1 MLIRVR
7 QPLSQMPI
15 IKYSTIST
23 CLTVDTVDTL
33 VSRQGGVRQ
42 MIKDEERK
50 SVHYRLPLF
59 TRKRLRKL
67 AEKRSTSMTGVLV
80 ELIERAK
87 L

>member
-1 MLIRVR
+1 
-7 QPLSQMPI
+7 
-15 IKYSTIST
+15 
-23 CLTVDTVDTL
+23 
-33 VSRQGGVRQ
+33 
-42 MIKDEERK
+42 MIKDEVRK

-80 ELIERAK
+80 ELVERAK

>member
-1 MLIRVR
+1 M
-7 QPLSQMPI
+7 
-15 IKYSTIST
+15 ST
-23 CLTVDTVDTL
+23 VG
-33 VSRQGGVRQ
+33 SRQGGGRK

-67 AEKRSTSMTGVLV
+67 AEKRATSMTGVLV